1 MRAILFGLLMTVF
14 SATAF
19 SQDVCYNWPHW
30 DTFKQNFV
38 SEEGRVIDLGSEKN
52 ITTSEGQSYGLFFA
66 LVAND
71 QAMFDKLLAW
81 TETHLSEGDLS
92 ARLPAWLWGKNGNN
106 YEILDSNPASDSDIW
121 IAYSLLEASRLWQE
135 RRYAVLASVLAK
147 RILREETEHL
157 PQLGLTLLPGPYG
170 FQLDDTTWRL
180 NPSYA
185 PLQLLKRFAN
195 VYSHSPWQEV
205 FDTSYRL
212 LIESAPEGFS
222 PDWVLYNPSKGFH
235 FTRKHTDLGSFNS
248 IRVYLWAALM
258 HPDAEHAKQLIEH
271 FSPMAKATSRNNYV
285 PLNTYAKNGKY
296 QKRGPVGFNAALLTF
311 LDSSEEI
318 NALVSIKQHV
328 DHNMSNELTKNYYS
342 SVLSLFG
349 TGAMDNRYSF
359 GPQGKLQ
366 TQWEAQCP
374 KQ

>member
-170 FQLDDTTWRL
+170 FQLDNTTWRL

-185 PLQLLKRFAN
+185 PLQVLKRFAN
-195 VYSHSPWQEV
+195 AYSHSPWQEV
-205 FDTSYRL
+205 YDTSYRL

-222 PDWVLYNPSKGFH
+222 PDWVLYNPNKGFH

-271 FSPMAKATSRNNYV
+271 FSPMAKATSKNNYV

-328 DHNMSNELTKNYYS
+328 DHNITNELTKNYYS